1 MELAYYILI
10 PLLIVMAISFGFLA
24 WFRIHRR
31 SKRREQ
37 ETGAVQDTS
46 HMTDE
51 EFQAHIGRESRRTR
65 AAQRASRG
73 LQQETTPQQQ
83 AFPEIEG
90 YYAPEAP
97 SGRVENGGDSEAT
110 RQLRGYY
117 EPDTPQRPPPPT
129 GGNGGRPVFG

>member
-1 MELAYYILI
+1 MDLAYYILI
-10 PLLIVMAISFGFLA
+10 PLLIVMAISFSIFA
-24 WFRIHRR
+24 WLRIHRR
-31 SKRREQ
+31 SKRRQREQ
-37 ETGAVQDTS
+37 IAVQDTS

-73 LQQETTPQQQ
+73 VQQAAQQPQ

-97 SGRVENGGDSEAT
+97 AKGIENGGDSEAT
-110 RQLRGYY
+110 SQLRGYY
-117 EPDTPQRPPPPT
+117 EPDLAQRPPPPT
-129 GGNGGRPVFG
+129 GGNSARPVFG